1 MLVCDV
7 NCFKTFDYTLFSSLS
22 LTFYFEEWV
31 ITLSLGYSP
40 PATTRFSSEFG
51 AREHLRGII
60 QHRSQTEVED
70 RVEYLMM
77 LFDVWYK
84 LEKWNEMFDRMILS
98 TSSSWRVWSW
108 RNRNWPA
115 RGRRS
120 RCCPRHKTPGFQTG
134 RTGSSSSP
142 TCAPT
147 FGWS

>member
-77 LFDVWYK
+77 LFDV
-84 LEKWNEMFDRMILS
+84 
-98 TSSSWRVWSW
+98 
-108 RNRNWPA
+108 
-115 RGRRS
+115 
-120 RCCPRHKTPGFQTG
+120 
-134 RTGSSSSP
+134 
-142 TCAPT
+142 
-147 FGWS
+147 